1 MGKREEWP
9 EKEEEGEKIYLL
21 KRKLDICFV
30 FLKKTVN
37 HGNGTTIK
45 MAVNEHFNFIPLS
58 I

>member
-9 EKEEEGEKIYLL
+9 EKEEEGGKDLSFEEKTRHLF
-21 KRKLDICFV
+21 C